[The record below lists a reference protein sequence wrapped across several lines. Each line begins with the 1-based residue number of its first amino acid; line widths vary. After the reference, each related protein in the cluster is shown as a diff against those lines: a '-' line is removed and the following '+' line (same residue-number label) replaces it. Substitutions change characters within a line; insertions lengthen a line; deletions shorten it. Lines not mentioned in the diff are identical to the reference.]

1 MADCCED
8 ARRDLH
14 VYLDGELTVEA
25 RAVVAVHLNQC
36 PGCCEAFDF
45 EIRLRRAVARCCREE
60 APDTLRI
67 RVVEAI
73 TSEVVVIER
82 PPRASGRP
90 HRR

>member
-1 MADCCED
+1 MIDCCED

-25 RAVVAVHLNQC
+25 RAVVAVHLDGC
-36 PGCCEAFDF
+36 SWCCEAFDF
-45 EIRLRRAVARCCREE
+45 EIRLRRAVARCCSEE

-73 TSEVVVIER
+73 SA
-82 PPRASGRP
+82 RAGP
-90 HRR
+90 G

>member
-1 MADCCED
+1 MTDCCED

-25 RAVVAVHLNQC
+25 RAVVAVHLD
-36 PGCCEAFDF
+36 GCSWCGEAFDF

-73 TSEVVVIER
+73 SARTG
-82 PPRASGRP
+82 PG
-90 HRR
+90 

>member
-1 MADCCED
+1 MTDCCED

-25 RAVVAVHLNQC
+25 RAVVAVHLD
-36 PGCCEAFDF
+36 GCSWCGEAFDF

-60 APDTLRI
+60 VPDTLRI

-73 TSEVVVIER
+73 SA
-82 PPRASGRP
+82 RAGP
-90 HRR
+90 G